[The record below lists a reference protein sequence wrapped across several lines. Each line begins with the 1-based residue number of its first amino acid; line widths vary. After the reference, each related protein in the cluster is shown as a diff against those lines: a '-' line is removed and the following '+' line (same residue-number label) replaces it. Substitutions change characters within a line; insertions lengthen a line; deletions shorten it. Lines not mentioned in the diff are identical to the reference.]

1 MRFVHVALSAAL
13 LAPIA
18 LEAQS
23 AAMPQCKDG
32 TVSTRTG
39 FTACWMHGG
48 VVVPAAV
55 PANTPVTHAIAPAR
69 STPSKSRARAA
80 AESKHESRLAA
91 KPEVAKE
98 SKKAKPAKA
107 DAEKSAKAKKSKS
120 EASKWKTGER
130 RRILGIPMGH
140 KSAAPEHKAA
150 AQHKSAPEHK
160 ARKARAAKAPKGAT
174 ARCMD
179 GTYTRAPR
187 KHKACGDH
195 GGVAGWLVSDVPPE

>member
-32 TVSTRTG
+32 TVSARSG
-39 FTACWMHGG
+39 FTACWLHGG
-48 VVVPAAV
+48 VVTPAPAAV
-55 PANTPVTHAIAPAR
+55 PASSRVHAIAPAR
-69 STPSKSRARAA
+69 STPSKARGRATSESMHERNEARK
-80 AESKHESRLAA
+80 AESPKT
-91 KPEVAKE
+91 
-98 SKKAKPAKA
+98 AKPAKA
-107 DAEKSAKAKKSKS
+107 HKVKKAQHEAAKQSKQ
-120 EASKWKTGER
+120 GER
-130 RRILGIPMGH
+130 RKILGIPLGH
-140 KSAAPEHKAA
+140 KSPSAEHKT
-150 AQHKSAPEHK
+150 KK
-160 ARKARAAKAPKGAT
+160 ARVAKAPKGAT

-187 KHKACGDH
+187 RHKACGDH